1 MLRLLFSN
9 MFNAVLDT
17 VSPIQASRVSHDVL
31 DSLQFQVDVLE
42 DENKELREK
51 LSVATQKPEP
61 GLPLKKYIESGMM
74 PDLASWERLTSGGDR
89 QPANARFADD
99 DDSINAASGRA
110 QAEARDIGSWDYV
123 VVSFCAPPPMDVIFV
138 RLDAGD
144 EFIDA
149 VSGKTLATVS
159 GTVYAYF
166 GGVVLVDV
174 KWADDVNVDR
184 KSPKPSMVLK
194 KAPYVGS
201 SSKGGDVTLL
211 SVLTGDEKEGRI
223 RHIFADIVREKLES
237 SPGLAMVFASG
248 VKTLSSEVETETY
261 GLSLRHKE
269 AIADR
274 EAMYGDRGFV
284 ASASDLAHDA
294 DLATEMGSKS

>member
-1 MLRLLFSN
+1 MLRFFVSN
-9 MFNAVLDT
+9 MINAAINTIRPRVDT
-17 VSPIQASRVSHDVL
+17 SELENELEVQRTMNEM
-31 DSLQFQVDVLE
+31 LQG
-42 DENKELREK
+42 ENVELQKK
-51 LSVATQKPEP
+51 LFAATRPPEP
-61 GLPLKKYIESGMM
+61 GIPLSKIVDLM
-74 PDLASWERLTSGGDR
+74 PDPVSWEKLTTGAERTSAGR
-89 QPANARFADD
+89 IFATDD
-99 DDSINAASGRA
+99 KSLEAASGRA

-144 EFIDA
+144 EFVDA

-201 SSKGGDVTLL
+201 SSRRDVTLL
-211 SVLTGDEKEGRI
+211 SVLAGDEKEGRI

-248 VKTLSSEVETETY
+248 VKTLPSEVETETY
-261 GLSLRHKE
+261 GLSLRHRE

-284 ASASDLAHDA
+284 ASASDMAHDA
-294 DLATEMGSKS
+294 ALATEMGSKS